1 MILNM
6 TITTSHCVLIP
17 MSKTLQPQ
25 PPQSPCEAVS
35 GAVCLVLSVGVL
47 LLVSLLS
54 CHLQHTS
61 LGVVGRCCCFCCHL
75 VLCCVLFVYLVVVC
89 RTRSEFVWLC
99 LCIYCICLSLLLQCV
114 CVCVRACVHACMCVC
129 VHHIELLWCATELW
143 TWFWFTASKFA
154 HMCLCPD
161 WCPSVSVLLNG
172 EESPCS
178 AAATFL
184 PTQVLCC
191 EACKCLYFILTLA
204 QTFPNSNIINIFMY
218 TYIFVM

>member
-54 CHLQHTS
+54 CHSQHTS
-61 LGVVGRCCCFCCHL
+61 LGVVGRCCCFCFHL
-75 VLCCVLFVYLVVVC
+75 VLCCVLFVCLVVVC

-114 CVCVRACVHACMCVC
+114 CVCVCVRACVHACMCVC
-129 VHHIELLWCATELW
+129 V
-143 TWFWFTASKFA
+143 FTTLSCCGVPLSCGLGFGSQLASLHTCVSA
-154 HMCLCPD
+154 LTGVPQ
-161 WCPSVSVLLNG
+161 SV
-172 EESPCS
+172 
-178 AAATFL
+178 
-184 PTQVLCC
+184 CC
-191 EACKCLYFILTLA
+191 
-204 QTFPNSNIINIFMY
+204 
-218 TYIFVM
+218 